1 MAALL
6 HCCRPA
12 GDAVTH
18 TMILLNNGNVA
29 LRGLNIGGVNLSS
42 TAVNCSFGD
51 PTTTLTPVA
60 NPVPNLPVNAYLTC
74 TSTYTFIQ
82 EVIELGD
89 AHHKTLASSVNIV
102 PSSSAAFTKS
112 ISLASVTVPNNPSL
126 QAYVH
131 TDDSYCDDHTLR
143 PNIAREYDLEP
154 PPLVCA
160 RLHVQISDMQ
170 FAGKQPLSCIVVLD
184 EHLPAHCGTFRQ
196 ALMLSCCSTCSREPC
211 VHQWSRGDEHWQ
223 CQAVKR
229 HHQGCHQLQH
239 GCRATSQPRQQ
250 LQLHGKS

>member
-51 PTTTLTPVA
+51 PTTTLTPVT

-154 PPLVCA
+154 PPPWFA
-160 RLHVQISDMQ
+160 RDYMYR
-170 FAGKQPLSCIVVLD
+170 
-184 EHLPAHCGTFRQ
+184 FR
-196 ALMLSCCSTCSREPC
+196 TCSLLASNRSAALWYLMSIFLLTAA
-211 VHQWSRGDEHWQ
+211 HS
-223 CQAVKR
+223 VK
-229 HHQGCHQLQH
+229 
-239 GCRATSQPRQQ
+239 P
-250 LQLHGKS
+250 